1 MLFYVL
7 ARKTYARNLQY
18 RGAHLINT
26 IASSLFGFIYISIW
40 AAIAS
45 DQPLG
50 EYGRAGIISYVA
62 FNQCSLWVAAF
73 LTNGLGIE
81 QSVRTGGIA
90 LELMRPTHLFY
101 QLMCKE
107 WGQIAYQFIYKFLPI
122 YALYA
127 VVIPIYMPHKLVTWL
142 ATAAALLLAG
152 YISICINYIIGAA
165 ALWTTESR
173 WLYWVNHAFSTLLSG
188 FLIPLEWLPQPLA
201 FIARWSFY
209 PSMNY
214 IPTRI
219 YLGMSSPS
227 LLVGSVA
234 WAVLLTVL
242 CLGLTSIMRRKVEVQ
257 GG

>member
-7 ARKTYARNLQY
+7 AHRTYARNLQY
-18 RGAHLINT
+18 RGAHMIHN
-26 IASSLFGFIYISIW
+26 IASAFFGFIYTSIW
-40 AAIAS
+40 TAIAA

-50 EYGRAGIISYVA
+50 EYGSAGIVSYVA

-90 LELMRPTHLFY
+90 LELMRPVHLFY

-107 WGQIAYQFIYKFLPI
+107 WGQIAYQFVYKFIPI

-127 VVIPIYMPHKLVTWL
+127 IVLPMYIPSSLMIWL
-142 ATAAALLLAG
+142 STAAALLLAG
-152 YISICINYIIGAA
+152 YISICVNYIIGAV

-173 WLYWVNHAFSTLLSG
+173 WLYWVNHAFSMLLSG
-188 FLIPLEWLPQPLA
+188 FLIPLEWLPEPLA

-209 PSMNY
+209 PFLHY

-219 YLGMSSPS
+219 YLGISSPLS
-227 LLVGSVA
+227 LLGSLA
-234 WAVLLTVL
+234 WAVLLTAL
-242 CLGLTSIMRRKVEVQ
+242 CLGLTSLMRRKVEVQ

>member
-7 ARKTYARNLQY
+7 ARKTYVRNLQY

-26 IASSLFGFIYISIW
+26 IASSLFGFIYMSIW
-40 AAIAS
+40 AAIAT

-50 EYGRAGIISYVA
+50 EYGSAGIVSYVA

-107 WGQIAYQFIYKFLPI
+107 WGQIAYQFVYKFLPI

-127 VVIPIYMPHKLVTWL
+127 VVLPMYMPHSLKTWL
-142 ATAAALLLAG
+142 ATAVALLLAG
-152 YISICINYIIGAA
+152 YISICINYLIGAT

-173 WLYWVNHAFSTLLSG
+173 WLFWVNYAFNSLLSG
-188 FLIPLEWLPQPLA
+188 FLIPLEWLPKPLA
-201 FIARWSFY
+201 FIAHWSSY
-209 PSMNY
+209 PSLNY

-219 YLGMSSPS
+219 YLGLSSPS
-227 LLVGSVA
+227 TLVRSVA
-234 WAVLLTVL
+234 WAVFLTIC
-242 CLGLTSIMRRKVEVQ
+242 CLGLTKLMRRKVEVQ